1 MISYLLTGAACA
13 VLGMATGQGLVL
25 SLGRRRL
32 AQQLNV
38 VVERQT
44 NLYNRVNTLEA
55 SGVADEEAREALA
68 ARLQR
73 LEEALPT
80 LISRSEVERA
90 FAQAAQ
96 IEAQRQQALQRATSP
111 RPVPPFPAA
120 APTPDLNTA
129 INGQLAALEERLN
142 RINQEFGLS

>member
-1 MISYLLTGAACA
+1 MISLILTGAASA
-13 VLGMATGQGLVL
+13 IIGMAAGQGLVM

-32 AQQLNV
+32 ASQLNV

-55 SGVADEEAREALA
+55 VRGQSDAAEQDLA
-68 ARLQR
+68 ARLTR
-73 LEEALPT
+73 LEEALPS

-96 IEAQRQQALQRATSP
+96 IEAQRQAALQQQARAAAA
-111 RPVPPFPAA
+111 FKAA
-120 APTPDLNTA
+120 APAPDLNTA
-129 INGQLAALEERLN
+129 INGQLQALEERIQ
-142 RINQEFGLS
+142 RINQEFGLG

>member
-1 MISYLLTGAACA
+1 MISFIVTGALAA
-13 VLGMATGQGLVL
+13 LIGMAAGQGLVM

-32 AQQLNV
+32 ASQLNA

-44 NLYNRVNTLEA
+44 NMYNRLHALEDA
-55 SGVADEEAREALA
+55 RAEAEEAETSVA
-68 ARLQR
+68 ARLKR
-73 LEEALPT
+73 LEEALPS

-96 IEAQRQQALQRATSP
+96 IEAQRQAALQQQAR
-111 RPVPPFPAA
+111 AA
-120 APTPDLNTA
+120 AAFKTAAPAPDLNTA
-129 INGQLAALEERLN
+129 INGQLQALEERIQ

>member
-1 MISYLLTGAACA
+1 MISLILTGAASA
-13 VLGMATGQGLVL
+13 IIGMAAGQGLVM

-32 AQQLNV
+32 ASQLGV

-55 SGVADEEAREALA
+55 VQGQGDAAEQALA
-68 ARLQR
+68 ARLTR
-73 LEEALPT
+73 LEEALPS

-96 IEAQRQQALQRATSP
+96 IEAQRQTALQQQART
-111 RPVPPFPAA
+111 AA
-120 APTPDLNTA
+120 AFKTAVPASDLNTA
-129 INGQLAALEERLN
+129 INGQLQALEERIQ
-142 RINQEFGLS
+142 RINQEFGLG